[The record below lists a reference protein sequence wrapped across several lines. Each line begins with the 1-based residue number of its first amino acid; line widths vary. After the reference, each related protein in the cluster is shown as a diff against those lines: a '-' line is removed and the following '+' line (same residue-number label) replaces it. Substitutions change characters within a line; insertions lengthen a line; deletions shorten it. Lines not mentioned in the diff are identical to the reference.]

1 VSVNNE
7 QERPMLD
14 AAFHVG
20 IAVTYGG
27 AAREAFRLGHARLGW
42 YYLAMA
48 GLAAGLAACHAL
60 AL

>member
-1 VSVNNE
+1 
-7 QERPMLD
+7 MLD